1 MATGYTKGFLYRAR
15 FAQSQLE
22 SMLDDARQTLLASG
36 PESIVNWSDNAT
48 SMGKR
53 IEMTA
58 AEWIDELIYS
68 LALLDPGKY
77 GDRFSAD
84 MTTPAF
90 PGRFT

>member
-22 SMLDDARQTLLASG
+22 NMLSEARQTLIASG

-58 AEWIDELIYS
+58 AEWIDELVYS
-68 LALLDPGKY
+68 LAMMDPEKY
-77 GDRFSAD
+77 GDRFSPD